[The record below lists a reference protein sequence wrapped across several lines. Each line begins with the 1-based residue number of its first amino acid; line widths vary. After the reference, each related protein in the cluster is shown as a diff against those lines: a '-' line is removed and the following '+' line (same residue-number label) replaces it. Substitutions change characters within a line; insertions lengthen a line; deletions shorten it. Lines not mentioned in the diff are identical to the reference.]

1 MTCTYKGDLVRT
13 SLQTEPILPG
23 GYGFLKVLRLV
34 GDVLSHAFELAE
46 ACDRAIERRRGRR
59 ALLELDDHLLDDI
72 GITRTQANN
81 AARRWFW
88 Q

>member
-23 GYGFLKVLRLV
+23 GYGFLKALRFVGNVLLY
-34 GDVLSHAFELAE
+34 AFELSE
-46 ACDRAIERRRGRR
+46 ACNRTLQRQRGRQ
-59 ALLELDDHLLDDI
+59 ALVELDDHLLEDI
-72 GITRTQANN
+72 GITRAQANR
-81 AARRWFW
+81 AARKWFW

>member
-34 GDVLSHAFELAE
+34 SDVLSHAFELAE
-46 ACDRAIERRRGRR
+46 ACDRTLERQRGRR
-59 ALLELDDHLLDDI
+59 KLTELEDHQLEDI
-72 GITRTQANN
+72 GITRAQAEH
-81 AARRWFW
+81 AGRKWFW